1 MLLSKKFIF
10 YGTVQGVGFRFSAFR
25 FAKKLNLCGWVRN
38 DKEGT
43 VTLVCEGEEKN
54 IKALIDY
61 LKLMYKGNIE
71 KIEEE
76 NQPLQNFKTF
86 QIKRD

>member
-1 MLLSKKFIF
+1 MCKKFIF
-10 YGTVQGVGFRFSAFR
+10 YGDVQGVGFRFSAFR
-25 FAKKLNLCGWVRN
+25 FAKKLNLSGWIRN